1 MNMICCSC
9 RSFIRE
15 RHLAYRRCAVA
26 EAGEGTLELDLLP
39 IPGLKFII
47 R

>member
-1 MNMICCSC
+1 M
-9 RSFIRE
+9 RS
-15 RHLAYRRCAVA
+15 AYRRCAVA